1 MVTYHGRNVW
11 KSKAIHW
18 KKGQGAF
25 FFFFDTRENLTSSS
39 HPVVLEFI
47 REKNFKTIYKV
58 KDQKRFY

>member
-1 MVTYHGRNVW
+1 MAGMYGKAKLFTGRRV
-11 KSKAIHW
+11 KEH
-18 KKGQGAF
+18 F